1 MKAQFIASENLR
13 IVFPPFLDT
22 ANNVFVTAADVATL
36 VVVKPDGSLLAPA
49 PTLVRDAN
57 NDFWSAE
64 IAFALFEVG
73 EWTIKA
79 SSDAANALD
88 QYKSVVWGDYM
99 TDIRQATLGRWRVLG
114 TQLLLYA
121 EDGTTIFRTFDLK
134 DGEGNPS
141 ATQIF
146 ERTPV

>member
-36 VVVKPDGSLLAPA
+36 VVVKPNGSLFAPA

-64 IAFALFEVG
+64 IDAANFEIG

-79 SSDAANALD
+79 SSDAPDALD
-88 QYKSVVWGDYM
+88 QYQSVVWGDYM
-99 TDIRQATLGRWRVLG
+99 TDIRQAALGRWKIAG

-121 EDGTTIFRTFDLK
+121 NDGVTVFRTFDLK
-134 DGEGNPS
+134 DTAGVPS

-146 ERTPV
+146 ERDPV